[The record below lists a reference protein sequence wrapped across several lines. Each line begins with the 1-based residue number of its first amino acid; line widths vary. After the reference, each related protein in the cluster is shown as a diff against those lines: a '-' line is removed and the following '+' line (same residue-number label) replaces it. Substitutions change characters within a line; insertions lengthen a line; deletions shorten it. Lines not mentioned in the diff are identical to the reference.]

1 MSNPNVTW
9 LLPIKN
15 GMPYLAEAL
24 ASIEAQSYLNF
35 EVMAWDN
42 GSEDESVEELRRWI
56 PARLPGT
63 VVTGESLPLG
73 ECLASMVERC
83 ETEFCARFDADDI
96 NLPDRLERQVAHL
109 LCHQDVGVLG
119 GQRHQI
125 DEVGR
130 PLPVGL
136 LPLGHEEIISYLP
149 VTNPIV
155 HPSVMFRR
163 SVVLRAGNYRKVGP
177 SEVNIEDYDLWY
189 RVALVSKLENLSIP
203 LIYHRAHDRSTT
215 VMASRKNLIRPA
227 MADCYYQYA
236 RQLYGN
242 TAAEARLLQR
252 RSHPCIFL
260 SMLRMAWF
268 RARRSGKG
276 TLSTLFS
283 EPFLTI
289 GHDLVPRWDLGSRFL
304 LAVLIGRGPG
314 VWAEACELVKDVL
327 KLCGLFPHAR
337 RAKDWLRARH
347 RLPDPRTTAGQVH
360 SGDSSLIP

>member
-9 LLPIKN
+9 LLPVKN

-24 ASIEAQSYLNF
+24 ASIEAQSYRDF
-35 EVMAWDN
+35 RVMAWDN
-42 GSEDESVEELRRWI
+42 GSEDQSVEELRRWI
-56 PARLPGT
+56 PSRIPGT

-73 ECLASMVERC
+73 ECLARMVERC

-96 NLPDRLERQVAHL
+96 NLPDRLGHQVAYL
-109 LCHQDVGVLG
+109 LRHQDVGILG
-119 GQRHQI
+119 GQYHRI

-130 PLPVGL
+130 PLPVGF
-136 LPLGHEEIISYLP
+136 LPLEHEEIVSYLAI
-149 VTNPIV
+149 TNPIS

-177 SEVNIEDYDLWY
+177 SDVNIEDYDLWF
-189 RVALVSKLENLSIP
+189 RVALISKLENLSIP
-203 LIYHRAHDRSTT
+203 LIYQRTHERSTT

-242 TAAEARLLQR
+242 TAAEARLLQN
-252 RSHPCIFL
+252 RSHPCIYL
-260 SMLRMAWF
+260 SLLRMAWF
-268 RARRSGKG
+268 RARRSGEG

-283 EPFLTI
+283 KAFLTI

-304 LAVLIGRGPG
+304 LAVLLGRGAG
-314 VWAEACELVKDVL
+314 ALAEGRELIKDVL
-327 KLCGLFPHAR
+327 TLCGLSQYAR
-337 RAKDWLRARH
+337 RARNWLWARH
-347 RLPDPRTTAGQVH
+347 RPPGFTDD
-360 SGDSSLIP
+360 SGKG